1 MKNFLLTLALAVS
14 AFASAQ
20 FTACEAS
27 FTVSPNDM
35 YSDNTTH
42 SYSLS
47 VVLPNGREV
56 VMNDDMRGSRIS
68 LSPFSGESR
77 VYTLT
82 MKSLNGAIQD
92 TYVITTASTGKGCK
106 STFKADQNKG
116 NNSQLFIAQVG
127 TTVGF

>member
-1 MKNFLLTLALAVS
+1 MKNLLLTLALAVS
-14 AFASAQ
+14 SLASAQ
-20 FTACEAS
+20 FISCEAS

-35 YSDNTTH
+35 YNNSTTH

-68 LSPFSGESR
+68 LTPFKGDGR

-82 MKSLNGAIQD
+82 MKSLNGMVQD
-92 TYVITTASTGKGCK
+92 TYVITTASTGKGCE
-106 STFKADQNKG
+106 STFTPNQTAG
-116 NNSQLFIAQVG
+116 SSSRLFIDGVG
-127 TTVGF
+127 TILGF